1 MKSNILYSGLFLLLI
16 PFQSS
21 IYDIQIQTVQN
32 NTFNMSA
39 FANKKILITTINAVN
54 PVNTQLL
61 FLDSIQNQDTSIKV
75 IAVPALDFGGIEN
88 NTALSVLSTALGL
101 DFTIV
106 KSSFVKKQAGS
117 NQHPLFKWL
126 TSVNENAHFNND
138 ADAIGQFF
146 IVSKNGTLYSV
157 LPPEVPNERLS
168 QSLNQNIEQ

>member
-1 MKSNILYSGLFLLLI
+1 MTQNILNAGLFILLSS
-16 PFQSS
+16 FQSS

-32 NTFNMSA
+32 DTVGMSA
-39 FANKKILITTINAVN
+39 FGNKKILITTINSVN
-54 PVNTQLL
+54 PSATQLL

-75 IAVPALDFGGIEN
+75 IAVPALDFGGVEN
-88 NTALSVLSTALGL
+88 NTALSVLSTSLGL

-126 TSVNENAHFNND
+126 TYVNENSHFNND

-157 LPPEVPNERLS
+157 LPPGVPNAILF
-168 QSLNQNIEQ
+168 QSLNQNMEQ